1 MLLLLFV
8 VFCCCCCRRWWRR
21 RCHRHRTPV
30 RLCPLFDKGVH
41 LAMVW
46 CLFPQV
52 KMGGGPQNLTHFC
65 SSHKVRSRGPIW
77 RPAAEGQIY
86 LIVQTESSVG
96 GDGASPQYIVL
107 RMLHLNIQWA
117 KTNWSAIVVI
127 IMVVMVMVTILI
139 TLFIIIM
146 FVTYT
151 V

>member
-1 MLLLLFV
+1 M
-8 VFCCCCCRRWWRR
+8 
-21 RCHRHRTPV
+21 
-30 RLCPLFDKGVH
+30 
-41 LAMVW
+41 
-46 CLFPQV
+46 
-52 KMGGGPQNLTHFC
+52 
-65 SSHKVRSRGPIW
+65 
-77 RPAAEGQIY
+77 
-86 LIVQTESSVG
+86 G